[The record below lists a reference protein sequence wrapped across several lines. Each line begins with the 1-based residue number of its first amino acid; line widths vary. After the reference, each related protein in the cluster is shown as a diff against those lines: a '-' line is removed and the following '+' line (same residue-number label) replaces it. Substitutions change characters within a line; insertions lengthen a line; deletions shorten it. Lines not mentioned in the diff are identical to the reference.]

1 MPARHICDTAEPRSA
16 LSHPKTARCGAS
28 RVGDSVARWSGR
40 EGGGESRAGPFAARG
55 SRQAAFL
62 VHPFCGWAGDAE
74 IGAHSGLTKHCASAC
89 QDCGA
94 VGNDGRALD
103 RLSATARTDQV
114 ERSPLNE
121 LPPSNT
127 AQQKRLKAFV
137 VSEHRAGESDA
148 LLYMSVTYSTL
159 QAERSALKDE
169 APWNTAVKTMTQ
181 LQQTFLFQ
189 LFPSSSEV
197 QRRMGNVLIP
207 MVVTERTSQ
216 ADISALKAE
225 AP

>member
-1 MPARHICDTAEPRSA
+1 M
-16 LSHPKTARCGAS
+16 
-28 RVGDSVARWSGR
+28 
-40 EGGGESRAGPFAARG
+40 
-55 SRQAAFL
+55 
-62 VHPFCGWAGDAE
+62 
-74 IGAHSGLTKHCASAC
+74 
-89 QDCGA
+89 
-94 VGNDGRALD
+94 
-103 RLSATARTDQV
+103 
-114 ERSPLNE
+114 
-121 LPPSNT
+121 
-127 AQQKRLKAFV
+127 
-137 VSEHRAGESDA
+137 SEHRAGDSDA

-189 LFPSSSEV
+189 IFPFVNSSSEV

>member
-1 MPARHICDTAEPRSA
+1 M
-16 LSHPKTARCGAS
+16 
-28 RVGDSVARWSGR
+28 
-40 EGGGESRAGPFAARG
+40 
-55 SRQAAFL
+55 
-62 VHPFCGWAGDAE
+62 
-74 IGAHSGLTKHCASAC
+74 
-89 QDCGA
+89 
-94 VGNDGRALD
+94 
-103 RLSATARTDQV
+103 
-114 ERSPLNE
+114 
-121 LPPSNT
+121 
-127 AQQKRLKAFV
+127 AFV

-189 LFPSSSEV
+189 FFPFVNSSSEV

>member
-1 MPARHICDTAEPRSA
+1 M
-16 LSHPKTARCGAS
+16 
-28 RVGDSVARWSGR
+28 
-40 EGGGESRAGPFAARG
+40 
-55 SRQAAFL
+55 
-62 VHPFCGWAGDAE
+62 
-74 IGAHSGLTKHCASAC
+74 
-89 QDCGA
+89 
-94 VGNDGRALD
+94 
-103 RLSATARTDQV
+103 
-114 ERSPLNE
+114 
-121 LPPSNT
+121 
-127 AQQKRLKAFV
+127 AFV
-137 VSEHRAGESDA
+137 VSEHRAGGSDA

-189 LFPSSSEV
+189 FFPFVNSSSEV

>member
-1 MPARHICDTAEPRSA
+1 M
-16 LSHPKTARCGAS
+16 
-28 RVGDSVARWSGR
+28 
-40 EGGGESRAGPFAARG
+40 
-55 SRQAAFL
+55 
-62 VHPFCGWAGDAE
+62 
-74 IGAHSGLTKHCASAC
+74 
-89 QDCGA
+89 
-94 VGNDGRALD
+94 
-103 RLSATARTDQV
+103 
-114 ERSPLNE
+114 
-121 LPPSNT
+121 
-127 AQQKRLKAFV
+127 AFV

-189 LFPSSSEV
+189 IFPFVNSSSEV

>member
-1 MPARHICDTAEPRSA
+1 M
-16 LSHPKTARCGAS
+16 
-28 RVGDSVARWSGR
+28 
-40 EGGGESRAGPFAARG
+40 
-55 SRQAAFL
+55 
-62 VHPFCGWAGDAE
+62 
-74 IGAHSGLTKHCASAC
+74 
-89 QDCGA
+89 
-94 VGNDGRALD
+94 
-103 RLSATARTDQV
+103 
-114 ERSPLNE
+114 
-121 LPPSNT
+121 
-127 AQQKRLKAFV
+127 AFV

-181 LQQTFLFQ
+181 LITTDFPFPIFFLFFKRPKQ
-189 LFPSSSEV
+189 LAEV

>member
-1 MPARHICDTAEPRSA
+1 M
-16 LSHPKTARCGAS
+16 
-28 RVGDSVARWSGR
+28 
-40 EGGGESRAGPFAARG
+40 
-55 SRQAAFL
+55 
-62 VHPFCGWAGDAE
+62 
-74 IGAHSGLTKHCASAC
+74 
-89 QDCGA
+89 
-94 VGNDGRALD
+94 
-103 RLSATARTDQV
+103 
-114 ERSPLNE
+114 
-121 LPPSNT
+121 
-127 AQQKRLKAFV
+127 AFV
-137 VSEHRAGESDA
+137 VSEHRAGGSDA

-189 LFPSSSEV
+189 LFPFPFDKYKAG
-197 QRRMGNVLIP
+197 GNVLIP

>member
-1 MPARHICDTAEPRSA
+1 M
-16 LSHPKTARCGAS
+16 
-28 RVGDSVARWSGR
+28 
-40 EGGGESRAGPFAARG
+40 
-55 SRQAAFL
+55 
-62 VHPFCGWAGDAE
+62 
-74 IGAHSGLTKHCASAC
+74 
-89 QDCGA
+89 
-94 VGNDGRALD
+94 
-103 RLSATARTDQV
+103 
-114 ERSPLNE
+114 
-121 LPPSNT
+121 
-127 AQQKRLKAFV
+127 
-137 VSEHRAGESDA
+137 SEHRAGESDA

-189 LFPSSSEV
+189 IFPFVNSSSEV

>member
-1 MPARHICDTAEPRSA
+1 M
-16 LSHPKTARCGAS
+16 
-28 RVGDSVARWSGR
+28 
-40 EGGGESRAGPFAARG
+40 
-55 SRQAAFL
+55 
-62 VHPFCGWAGDAE
+62 
-74 IGAHSGLTKHCASAC
+74 
-89 QDCGA
+89 
-94 VGNDGRALD
+94 
-103 RLSATARTDQV
+103 
-114 ERSPLNE
+114 
-121 LPPSNT
+121 
-127 AQQKRLKAFV
+127 AFV

-189 LFPSSSEV
+189 IFPFVHSSSEV

>member
-1 MPARHICDTAEPRSA
+1 M
-16 LSHPKTARCGAS
+16 
-28 RVGDSVARWSGR
+28 
-40 EGGGESRAGPFAARG
+40 
-55 SRQAAFL
+55 
-62 VHPFCGWAGDAE
+62 
-74 IGAHSGLTKHCASAC
+74 
-89 QDCGA
+89 
-94 VGNDGRALD
+94 
-103 RLSATARTDQV
+103 
-114 ERSPLNE
+114 
-121 LPPSNT
+121 
-127 AQQKRLKAFV
+127 
-137 VSEHRAGESDA
+137 SEHRAGGSDA

-189 LFPSSSEV
+189 IFPFVNSSSEV